1 MFLKHF
7 LLHNGSKFSLQDER
21 QTPRAEHRFGES
33 FGHGLRRRQQ
43 EMGGLRILSWTLKG
57 QYTQY
62 GLQEI
67 VLQEIVLGFFR
78 K

>member
-1 MFLKHF
+1 MLI
-7 LLHNGSKFSLQDER
+7 SY
-21 QTPRAEHRFGES
+21 
-33 FGHGLRRRQQ
+33 QQ
-43 EMGGLRILSWTLKG
+43 EARGGVDAQEVKKGFYISCLRHHQKCRAISALKNPICS